1 MRIALLVIVG
11 LISACSKTPQ
21 DEFSAA
27 WLKGQYNEQFSRKG
41 GTYVR
46 QMVGSLGP
54 ALTASE
60 AECGVKPKEAPQPV
74 DLVVQINLDGSV
86 RKAMARPRSA
96 AWDCIVHA
104 LAKKTFPPPP
114 EEGFWTSG
122 TIHN

>member
-11 LISACSKTPQ
+11 VISACSKTPQ

-60 AECGVKPKEAPQPV
+60 AECGVKPKEAPQRCLGLHSACVGEENVSTPSGRGF
-74 DLVVQINLDGSV
+74 LDEWND
-86 RKAMARPRSA
+86 P
-96 AWDCIVHA
+96 
-104 LAKKTFPPPP
+104 
-114 EEGFWTSG
+114 
-122 TIHN
+122 